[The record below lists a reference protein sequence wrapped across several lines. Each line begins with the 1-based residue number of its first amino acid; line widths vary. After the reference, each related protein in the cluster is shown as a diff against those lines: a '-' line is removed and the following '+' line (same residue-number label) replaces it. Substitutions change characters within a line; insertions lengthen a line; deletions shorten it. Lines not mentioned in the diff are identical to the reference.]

1 MIYMKCAF
9 FKTCLYSL
17 LWMSVISC
25 QPVAEK
31 EGEPWKDQIEN
42 VLKAYGH
49 RNWILIVDSAFPAQN
64 ADGIDMIMADV
75 SMLEALNFVLHE
87 VDAQAHIQAL
97 VYTDTELNYLTED
110 LAPGIEN
117 YRNTLRQTLK
127 GRLHASLLHD
137 EVFAKIDEAAS
148 LFSICVVK
156 TTETLPYTSV
166 FLELDCGY
174 WSTDNEKKLRNIMN
188 GNKE

>member
-1 MIYMKCAF
+1 MKCAF
-9 FKTCLYSL
+9 FHTCLYSL

-49 RNWILIVDSAFPAQN
+49 RNWVLIVDSAFPAQN
-64 ADGIDMIMADV
+64 AAGIDMILADA
-75 SMLEALNFVLHE
+75 SLLDALRFVLHE
-87 VDAQAHIQAL
+87 VDDLAHIQAQ
-97 VYTDTELNYLTED
+97 VYTDAELDYLPEE
-110 LAPGIEN
+110 LAPGIGG
-117 YRNTLRQTLK
+117 YRNALSEILK
-127 GRLHASLLHD
+127 GRVHSSLLHD

-174 WSTDNEKKLRNIMN
+174 WSTNSEQKLRKIMN
-188 GNKE
+188 GSNN